1 MFKDIKFSIVD
12 IVLAITVLFVAHL
25 LYITVVFA
33 SHIIYIQ
40 VQASTGDPFE
50 KVLAPTSTISFQTGQ
65 INTTPH
71 SAHNY
76 CWVNREFKTSL
87 IPLVYKTYPTSKD
100 ELVEVQY
107 QHSNFISHPLVIKF

>member
-1 MFKDIKFSIVD
+1 MFKDIKFSIVE
-12 IVLAITVLFVAHL
+12 IILAITVLFVAHL

-33 SHIIYIQ
+33 SHIVYIQ
-40 VQASTGDPFE
+40 VQASTDDSFE

-76 CWVNREFKTSL
+76 CQVSREFKASL
-87 IPLVYKTYPTSKD
+87 IPLVYKTTPTSKD
-100 ELVEVQY
+100 EFVEVQY
-107 QHSNFISHPLVIKF
+107 QHSDFVSHPLVIKF